1 MCLLNLHNRV
11 NKVETNIVKLEGT
24 KLLNF
29 VFDNN
34 ITLDSLKMLTNQIN
48 QQLEDN
54 TSLKSQRSQISRRFV
69 NPLSQ
74 RGRRTR
80 TKKYFSNRTNY
91 PRTRFATNILSQT
104 TGFINPLQTLR
115 VAAGIKKQRP
125 RKRTRQ
131 RPRKRTRQP
140 ITNRKKKYRS
150 KKRKV

>member
-1 MCLLNLHNRV
+1 M
-11 NKVETNIVKLEGT
+11 KGK
-24 KLLNF
+24 
-29 VFDNN
+29 
-34 ITLDSLKMLTNQIN
+34 N

-54 TSLKSQRSQISRRFV
+54 TSIKSQRTQISRRFV

-80 TKKYFSNRTNY
+80 TKKYFSNRTNF

-104 TGFINPLQTLR
+104 TGFLNPLQTLR

-131 RPRKRTRQP
+131 GPRKRTRTRQP
-140 ITNRKKKYRS
+140 IITNRKKKYRS